1 VSFSYKE
8 VVGIMGRSNLYTT
21 GSEFLI
27 HIGIRNHRN
36 HSVRQ
41 RKMQLFSYDVL
52 ISFILRVYRYSC
64 ISKHGLRTG
73 GSKFKEVG
81 CARLPVF
88 HNRVFDMPEMPCLFL
103 VLYLSI

>member
-1 VSFSYKE
+1 MALTYFE
-8 VVGIMGRSNLYTT
+8 VVRIVSRSNLNYTCT
-21 GSEFLI
+21 KFHIYIAILN
-27 HIGIRNHRN
+27 HRDFTLYYRKPYCLALKIGI
-36 HSVRQ
+36 S
-41 RKMQLFSYDVL
+41 L
-52 ISFILRVYRYSC
+52 ILWIYRYSC

-103 VLYLSI
+103 VLNLSI